1 MIDATDRQIL
11 EILQQNSRT
20 SNADIARAVGM
31 AASATLERIRKLEE
45 RGVIRGYRV
54 DLEPRGL
61 GLGILAFIFIK
72 ADESLA
78 EAPTA
83 EALAAIPAVLEI
95 HHVAGEDCYL
105 AKVRAES
112 TDALGRML
120 REVFGA
126 IPTITSTRTTIVLE
140 TVKEGAPLP
149 LAGGLSDD

>member
-1 MIDATDRQIL
+1 MIDVTDTKIL

-20 SNADIARAVGM
+20 SNAEIARAVGM

-45 RGVIRGYRV
+45 RGIIRGYGL

-61 GLGILAFIFIK
+61 GLGILAFIFVK

-83 EALAAIPAVLEI
+83 EALAAIPEVLEI

-105 AKVRAES
+105 AKVRAAS

-140 TVKEGAPLP
+140 TVKEGTPLP